1 METCRDYPQLSEVT
15 ELINFAEN
23 AYTSADMLRN
33 NYLKK
38 IDRTASA
45 KRARNIIKED
55 STANKTLQ
63 ERAKDQLKEMK
74 EGKKEEELTD
84 QKFLKMDK
92 REGRTI
98 QEWEEKKAS

>member
-1 METCRDYPQLSEVT
+1 METCRDYPQLSEVA

-45 KRARNIIKED
+45 KRARNIFKED
-55 STANKTLQ
+55 VIANKTIQ
-63 ERAKDQLKEMK
+63 ERAKDLVLKRIKIENIFYFAIK
-74 EGKKEEELTD
+74 D
-84 QKFLKMDK
+84 QIFFCS
-92 REGRTI
+92 
-98 QEWEEKKAS
+98 KA